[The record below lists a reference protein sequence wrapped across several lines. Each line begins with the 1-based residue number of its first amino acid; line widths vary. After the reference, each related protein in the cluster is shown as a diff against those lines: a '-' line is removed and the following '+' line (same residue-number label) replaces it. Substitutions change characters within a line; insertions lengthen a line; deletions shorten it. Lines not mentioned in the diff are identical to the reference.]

1 MKNIVKP
8 YLNSGVPRFQM
19 QATIESPPQQFC
31 PKTAEEPDENSHAKA
46 SSSPASQPVACSQYL
61 LSKFQEQED
70 GQAEVDHSTGEP
82 EVPAVNE
89 DADATLITGCQR
101 EASYHRVMLLS
112 PIPGNLKAGSESS
125 TKSQITTLLQTV
137 PD

>member
-46 SSSPASQPVACSQYL
+46 SSSPASQPVVCSQYR
-61 LSKFQEQED
+61 LSKFQEEED
-70 GQAEVDHSTGEP
+70 GRDEVNHSTGEP

-89 DADATLITGCQR
+89 DASATPITGCLRSGFFLRSLETLNQ
-101 EASYHRVMLLS
+101 ALNLPQNPTS
-112 PIPGNLKAGSESS
+112 PICARLCLKEM
-125 TKSQITTLLQTV
+125 
-137 PD
+137 